1 MSRPKR
7 ESPSLPRPY
16 AQLLADSE
24 ARRRAADDV
33 LIGRMVPMRDADVR
47 LDQGVQFEPLTAAR
61 SDKS

>member
-24 ARRRAADDV
+24 ARRRAADD
-33 LIGRMVPMRDADVR
+33 LLSGRTVPMRD
-47 LDQGVQFEPLTAAR
+47 GETALPDER
-61 SDKS
+61 

>member
-33 LIGRMVPMRDADVR
+33 LIGRMVPMREGEAR
-47 LDQGVQFEPLTAAR
+47 LEQGVQFEPVAR
-61 SDKS
+61 SDKG

>member
-24 ARRRAADDV
+24 ARRRAAVGDEG
-33 LIGRMVPMRDADVR
+33 IR
-47 LDQGVQFEPLTAAR
+47 LDPDVQLEPTASATA
-61 SDKS
+61 KP